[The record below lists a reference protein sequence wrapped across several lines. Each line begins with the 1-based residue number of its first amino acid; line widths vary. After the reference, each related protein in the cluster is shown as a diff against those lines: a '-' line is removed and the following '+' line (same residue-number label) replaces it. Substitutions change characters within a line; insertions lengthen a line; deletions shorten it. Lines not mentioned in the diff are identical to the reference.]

1 MHMLRLARPVIYPLA
16 LLVGSL
22 FVVAAALAHPDLT
35 GDGAAQLSVI
45 ARSEAWRAIHWA
57 FLFGFTLA
65 LTGLVGVM
73 GMHVGTPGEA
83 AARAGVLVAIFAYGA
98 WAVVVTFM
106 VGAGWTL
113 ARSYVA
119 AEPGLTATHAVFLYD
134 MLHPFA
140 LAAQRTAGFA
150 LGIATYLF
158 GWAVINGKVLPRR
171 LYAGP
176 SGDPSVTTI
185 PPPACVKTALSRV
198 SWRSSCE
205 SGSTEM
211 PSASSLAEAS
221 LLGLAR
227 PVAATSVS
235 ESLGARARRTVN
247 VFFSPPCRSTVTSTL
262 SPGRLK
268 PTFCC
273 SCGVLSTGCPS
284 SATITSPGWMPAS
297 LAGDCPGAKSS
308 TSTPRICFRPTASAS
323 FCPASSMRIPMT
335 ARSTWPVFTSWS
347 ITVRARLIGIA
358 NPYTE

>member
-98 WAVVVTFM
+98 WAVLVAFM
-106 VGAGWTL
+106 VGPGWTL

-140 LAAQRTAGFA
+140 LAAQRTAGVA
-150 LGIATYLF
+150 LGISTCLF
-158 GWAVINGKVLPRR
+158 GWAVVNGKVLPRWLGAGAGAARGVAR
-171 LYAGP
+171 LQPLVGRALGCDFRDHRPAVRLLDDGPHPRIAGVFR
-176 SGDPSVTTI
+176 GERLHRDAQHFLLRGGVAFWFDAARRRDFSV
-185 PPPACVKTALSRV
+185 ALA
-198 SWRSSCE
+198 RSSRQPHGE
-205 SGSTEM
+205 R
-211 PSASSLAEAS
+211 
-221 LLGLAR
+221 LL
-227 PVAATSVS
+227 
-235 ESLGARARRTVN
+235 
-247 VFFSPPCRSTVTSTL
+247 
-262 SPGRLK
+262 
-268 PTFCC
+268 
-273 SCGVLSTGCPS
+273 
-284 SATITSPGWMPAS
+284 
-297 LAGDCPGAKSS
+297 
-308 TSTPRICFRPTASAS
+308 
-323 FCPASSMRIPMT
+323 
-335 ARSTWPVFTSWS
+335 
-347 ITVRARLIGIA
+347 
-358 NPYTE
+358 